1 MLKNLI
7 LVVEDDPAIQFG
19 LRMALESR
27 GYDVVIANDGQEGL
41 DILEHCDPS
50 LILAD
55 IRMPVLNGLEMLLR
69 IKLSESLRHIPV
81 VMISASPGDQATAL
95 DSGASFFLRKPFDH
109 STLFEIVD
117 SCLMRSID
125 LPAKHA
131 NGCHEINGILI
142 DSEKP
147 VPKPDLR
154 GGVPMPSL
162 EILMIDDDKD
172 FASMIEGFL
181 VRDGHRVTVIYNW
194 LSLLRQVKKQKPD
207 LLLVDIETPTG
218 NGVTA
223 MEFLAM
229 DPAVAGIPMA
239 FVTGVSD
246 PETRRR
252 CETLGA
258 GYLHKSG
265 DIPGKIRSFLEDEI
279 ELPCLL

>member
-1 MLKNLI
+1 MPKNLI
-7 LVVEDDPAIQFG
+7 LIVEDDPAIQFG
-19 LRMALESR
+19 LQMALKSR

-41 DILEHCDPS
+41 EILHHCDPS

-55 IRMPVLNGLEMLLR
+55 IPMPVLNGLEMLLQ
-69 IKLSESLRHIPV
+69 IKLAESLRHIPV

-117 SCLMRSID
+117 SCLLQSID
-125 LPAKHA
+125 LPTNHST
-131 NGCHEINGILI
+131 GCLEMNEISI

-147 VPKPDLR
+147 AHQPHLKQ
-154 GGVPMPSL
+154 GVEMPSL

-172 FASMIEGFL
+172 FASMIEASL
-181 VRDGHRVTVIYNW
+181 IRDGHRVTVIYNW
-194 LSLLRQVKKQKPD
+194 LSLLRHIKKQKPD
-207 LLLVDIETPTG
+207 LLLVDVETPTG

-229 DPAVAGIPMA
+229 DPAVSEIPTA

-246 PETRRR
+246 SETRHR
-252 CETLGA
+252 CEALGA
-258 GYLHKSG
+258 SYLHKSG
-265 DIPGKIRSFLEDEI
+265 DIAGKIRSFI
-279 ELPCLL
+279 EVQVESPCAV